1 MGVASRCGQA
11 EVGVVSGWNLCVWL
25 SGGECG

>member
-1 MGVASRCGQA
+1 MGVASRCGQP
-11 EVGVVSGWNLCVWL
+11 EVGLASGWNLCVWL